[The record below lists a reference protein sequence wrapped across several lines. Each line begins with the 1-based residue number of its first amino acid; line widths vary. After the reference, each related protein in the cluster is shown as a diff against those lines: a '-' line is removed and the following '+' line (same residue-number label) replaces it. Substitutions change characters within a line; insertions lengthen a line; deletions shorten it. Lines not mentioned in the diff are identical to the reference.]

1 MWELGNR
8 DSGDQLNWTT
18 ASSIEGAEGE
28 YIVGS
33 SEINS
38 YELQSSDCEETP
50 TVWRKLSGV
59 VGKLHGAFRGHWRD
73 IFPSLLHRSNTGCAA
88 QPAPRLV

>member
-1 MWELGNR
+1 MLELGNR

-18 ASSIEGAEGE
+18 ASCIEEVEGE

-38 YELQSSDCEETP
+38 YELRSLTRRACRAQS
-50 TVWRKLSGV
+50 KLSSV
-59 VGKLHGAFRGHWRD
+59 VSKLKEVV
-73 IFPSLLHRSNTGCAA
+73 T
-88 QPAPRLV
+88 